1 MEEYK
6 SLDLFEMTMNTNEL
20 TIVLVNNEFLIFRH
34 YQVDV
39 KNIKC
44 PLQWCEKHESM
55 FPKVGLV

>member
-1 MEEYK
+1 
-6 SLDLFEMTMNTNEL
+6 MTINTNEP

-44 PLQWCEKHESM
+44 PLQWWGKDESM
-55 FPKVGLV
+55 FRKVVLD